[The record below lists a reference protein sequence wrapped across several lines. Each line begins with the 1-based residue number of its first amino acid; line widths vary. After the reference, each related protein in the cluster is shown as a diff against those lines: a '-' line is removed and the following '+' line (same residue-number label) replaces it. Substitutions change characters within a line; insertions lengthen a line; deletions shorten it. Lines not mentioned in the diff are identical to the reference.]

1 MKEFRDY
8 TINKTPSLFDSVTA
22 RRITWA
28 VMACAVAY
36 FGISFLSLLH

>member
-1 MKEFRDY
+1 MKELIRDY
-8 TINKTPSLFDSVTA
+8 TLDKFNLFNCKTA